1 MIEASRPTAVD
12 FFCGA
17 GGLSEG
23 LTKAGFEV
31 LLASDFW
38 APAAQTYRQNHPSV
52 PFLEDDI
59 RDISVDTVIEHC
71 GGRIPDVVAGG
82 PPCQGFSSAGARLMD
97 DDRNTL
103 VGYDPHRH
111 LHQTSL
117 GIGVTLAS
125 QLLIW
130 RL

>member
-82 PPCQGFSSAGARLMD
+82 PPCQGFSLRLEPGSWTTTEIRWLVTIRTGTFTRLHSA
-97 DDRNTL
+97 
-103 VGYDPHRH
+103 
-111 LHQTSL
+111 
-117 GIGVTLAS
+117 
-125 QLLIW
+125 
-130 RL
+130 